1 MTQDFEA
8 ASMRRRLMALALA
21 HPVAAAL
28 LIFAASRVIVWLG
41 VVLADGVIAPSTG
54 SGLWNVGEWWFHR
67 LLRWDAGW
75 YMRIASHGYSIGT
88 TPQVEASIVFFP
100 LLPVLAKGL
109 AAVTGLRHF
118 DALLVVANVSAFA
131 AMGLLVALV
140 RPLFGP
146 AIALMSVT
154 LLSLAPS
161 SVFLSSAYTEQL
173 ALVLVLLVFLAM
185 ERGWLWAAAL
195 AAGLSTAARLACV
208 AAVAALTAHVVVA
221 GSGALPRR
229 LLLAAVLGLVGMG
242 GLIAFMAFQAWTFGD
257 PFAFLR
263 NQEAWSGPLLLRE
276 RLWRM
281 ATLWPLR
288 LFNYGVPWF
297 IACAALVAIGA
308 RRLPWTWTLY
318 AALTILIPYATVGTG
333 WPGLGSM
340 SRYVLITFPVAVSL
354 ALLLEGRPRLT
365 VVVLA
370 AAAAGLF
377 VTTAA
382 FSQWHF
388 VG

>member
-1 MTQDFEA
+1 MDIEA
-8 ASMRRRLMALALA
+8 ASMRRRLVALALA

-28 LIFAASRVIVWLG
+28 AVYAASRVVVWFGIL
-41 VVLADGVIAPSTG
+41 LADRVIAPATG
-54 SGLWNVGEWWFHR
+54 PGLWHVGEWWFHR

-75 YMRIASHGYSIGT
+75 YMRIVDQGYRLGE
-88 TPQVEASIVFFP
+88 TPQTEASIVFFP

-118 DALLVVANVSAFA
+118 DALLVVANVSALA
-131 AMGLLVALV
+131 AIGLLAALV

-146 AIALMSVT
+146 RIAVLSAA
-154 LLSLAPS
+154 LLAFAPS
-161 SVFLSSAYTEQL
+161 SVFLSSAYTESL
-173 ALVLVLLVFLAM
+173 TLTLVLLVFLAM

-195 AAGLSTAARLACV
+195 AAGLATAARLTCV
-208 AAVAALTAHVVVA
+208 AAVAALTAHVVVGG
-221 GSGALPRR
+221 GSALPQR

-242 GLIAFMAFQAWTFGD
+242 GLIAFMGWQAWTFGD

-263 NQEAWSGPLLLRE
+263 YQEAWSGPLDLRE
-276 RLWRM
+276 RLWRIV
-281 ATLWPLR
+281 TLWPLR
-288 LFNYGVPWF
+288 QVNYGVPWL
-297 IACAALVAIGA
+297 IGCVVLVAAGA

-318 AALTILIPYATVGTG
+318 AALTILIPYATVSTG
-333 WPGLGSM
+333 RPGLGSF
-340 SRYVLITFPVAVSL
+340 SRYVLITFPITVSL
-354 ALLLEGRPRLT
+354 ALLLDGRPRLT
-365 VVVLA
+365 LALLA

-377 VTTAA
+377 ATTAV